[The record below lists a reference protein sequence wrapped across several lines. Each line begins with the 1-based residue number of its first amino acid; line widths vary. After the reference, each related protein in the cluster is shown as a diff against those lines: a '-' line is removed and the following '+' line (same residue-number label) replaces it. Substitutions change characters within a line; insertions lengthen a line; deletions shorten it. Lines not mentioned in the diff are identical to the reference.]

1 MDAPEADADFP
12 MKLFIAAFDGV
23 GAGRTCSRRTLGAV
37 ALATGTE
44 SKRRCRSLFPA
55 VRRVL

>member
-23 GAGRTCSRRTLGAV
+23 GARRTCSRRTLGAV
-37 ALATGTE
+37 ALATGPNPNDDADLSSAPSAE
-44 SKRRCRSLFPA
+44 S
-55 VRRVL
+55 